1 MNALAQ
7 MAQTLTSAPRV
18 QEPMVITY
26 TKQCTY
32 RPHGRALE
40 LLLAL
45 RASDR
50 AMTGAELGSVA
61 HMLISDVAH
70 TLKPA
75 LRMGIV
81 RRSNRGWEWVR

>member
-1 MNALAQ
+1 

-75 LRMGIV
+75 LRFGIV
-81 RRSNRGWEWVR
+81 RAAGDCWEWVR